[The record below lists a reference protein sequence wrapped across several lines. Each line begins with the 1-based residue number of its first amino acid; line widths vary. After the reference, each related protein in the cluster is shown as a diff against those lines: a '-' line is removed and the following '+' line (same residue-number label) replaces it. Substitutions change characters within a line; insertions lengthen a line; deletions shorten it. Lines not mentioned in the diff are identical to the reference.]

1 MYMYIHVLCTMY
13 TFICLYMHSLYS
25 LKLLSW
31 FSVIIVII
39 HTFYTCTQDAVSACV
54 TSQFG
59 VNSFEDLSCGSVHKI
74 ISESQ
79 DSPTVAQTPSIS
91 YLYPLLLN
99 GGINLQGPKQ
109 GVGVGVLGHQS
120 REDALS
126 CLQRAPLLENLKQWS
141 HWELVYQP
149 QHGPLEA
156 FLQQVLDSQPTSA
169 VHALEVDPGQ
179 LIRIDPNSDVPD
191 FINSLSSDCSDPVST
206 AGHLVSLI
214 VKRGSIQDIS
224 PQLLASH
231 VTTCLE
237 KMITSDVSG
246 EEETSVEVAQFI
258 YQVLVRI
265 PLKIC
270 QLVASEVSE
279 VLFRGDYDDEIGWL
293 YSYTSVVL
301 GEREGRG

>member
-1 MYMYIHVLCTMY
+1 MI
-13 TFICLYMHSLYS
+13 
-25 LKLLSW
+25 
-31 FSVIIVII
+31 
-39 HTFYTCTQDAVSACV
+39 
-54 TSQFG
+54 SQFG
-59 VNSFEDLSCGSVHKI
+59 VDSFEDLSCGSVHKI

-79 DSPTVAQTPSIS
+79 DSQQVAQTSAIS

-99 GGINLQGPKQ
+99 GGTNLQEAKQ
-109 GVGVGVLGHQS
+109 GVGVLGHQN

-126 CLQRAPLLENLKQWS
+126 CLQKAPLLEDLKEWS

-149 QHGPLEA
+149 QLGPLET
-156 FLQQVLDSQPTSA
+156 FLMDSQPPSA
-169 VHALEVDPGQ
+169 VHALEVAPGK
-179 LIRIDPNSDVPD
+179 LIRIDPNSSVSE
-191 FINSLSSDCSDPVST
+191 FINSLGSDCHDPINT

-237 KMITSDVSG
+237 KMLTNDDEQDASI
-246 EEETSVEVAQFI
+246 EVAQFV

-270 QLVASEVSE
+270 QLLASEVS
-279 VLFRGDYDDEIGWL
+279 VIWHLHAFYVPSFIAM
-293 YSYTSVVL
+293 
-301 GEREGRG
+301 

>member
-31 FSVIIVII
+31 FSVII
-39 HTFYTCTQDAVSACV
+39 HTFYTCIQDAVSACV

-79 DSPTVAQTPSIS
+79 DSQTVAQTPSIS

-99 GGINLQGPKQ
+99 GGINLQDPKQ

-126 CLQRAPLLENLKQWS
+126 CLQRAPLLEDLKQWS

-156 FLQQVLDSQPTSA
+156 FLQRVLDSQPVFT
-169 VHALEVDPGQ
+169 VHTLEVAPGQ
-179 LIRIDPNSDVPD
+179 LIRIDPNSDVSD
-191 FINSLSSDCSDPVST
+191 FINSLSSDCPDPVST

-214 VKRGSIQDIS
+214 VKRGSIRDIS

-237 KMITSDVSG
+237 KMITSGVSG
-246 EEETSVEVAQFI
+246 EEETSIKVAQFI

-265 PLKIC
+265 PFKIC

-279 VLFRGDYDDEIGWL
+279 GLIRGDCDA
-293 YSYTSVVL
+293 
-301 GEREGRG
+301 

>member
-1 MYMYIHVLCTMY
+1 MMVTVYVHVHTCTLYYVYIYMLVHA
-13 TFICLYMHSLYS
+13 
-25 LKLLSW
+25 LLILTEASFMV
-31 FSVIIVII
+31 FSNNCYII
-39 HTFYTCTQDAVSACV
+39 HTFYAYTQDAVSACV

-79 DSPTVAQTPSIS
+79 DSQTVAQTSSIS

-99 GGINLQGPKQ
+99 GGINLHDPKQ
-109 GVGVGVLGHQS
+109 GVGVLGHQS

-126 CLQRAPLLENLKQWS
+126 CLQRAPLLEDLKQWS

-156 FLQQVLDSQPTSA
+156 FLQRVLDSQPVFV
-169 VHALEVDPGQ
+169 VHTLEVAPGQ
-179 LIRIDPNSDVPD
+179 LIRIDPNSDVSD
-191 FINSLSSDCSDPVST
+191 FINSLSSDCPDPVSI

-214 VKRGSIQDIS
+214 VKRGSIRDIS

-237 KMITSDVSG
+237 KMITSGVSG
-246 EEETSVEVAQFI
+246 EEETSIKVAQFI
-258 YQVLVRI
+258 CQVLVRI
-265 PLKIC
+265 PFKIC

-279 VLFRGDYDDEIGWL
+279 GLIRGDCDA
-293 YSYTSVVL
+293 
-301 GEREGRG
+301 